1 MKTKRALVSMFIFLT
16 VFSLT
21 SIFHIQI
28 PLFSTAG
35 SDSQG
40 DASSSGT
47 KLTTEGSLVPESN
60 GKITTIGQD
69 QYLASKKTSLH
80 YDASLAEEYGI
91 QNPTAIM
98 AAFGYD
104 DNANEAATQEE
115 TTMERNEATS
125 TSDTADASTDS
136 NSPPITDSSVASN
149 FSRNTNSSEA
159 KDSALTSDTAETTDK
174 ENSEEVLALTETVEA
189 LPEPLYS
196 NIGISVAKEYVNIRK
211 EPSTDSGVLGKLY
224 RDSAAEILS
233 QEGDWYY
240 VESGSVKGYAKAE
253 YIKTGLS
260 DDELITNFSIQNIRV
275 EVDGLN
281 VREEPSTE
289 ARKLTVVYQNETYPV
304 IEITEEWIQIEI
316 QDENLKGYVKK
327 EMTDLIVD
335 FKDAISKE
343 EEQLILQLQAE
354 ERARQETAIKQRD
367 SVSYTEQDL
376 KLLACLV
383 HSEAG
388 TQSYEGKLAVAN
400 VVLNRMK
407 SSKYPETM
415 KAVIYQPG
423 QFTVA
428 KSGSLQKQ
436 LDNYHNYNSKSQK
449 LSIKAAKDA
458 LEGANNIGSR
468 LYFHSYKAA
477 KKKGYDTKSNC
488 VKLDDHLFW

>member
-1 MKTKRALVSMFIFLT
+1 MMKTKRALVSMFIFLT

-28 PLFSTAG
+28 PLFSAEG
-35 SDSQG
+35 SDNQREAPSI
-40 DASSSGT
+40 GT
-47 KLTTEGSLVPESN
+47 KLTTEGSLDRESI
-60 GKITTIGQD
+60 GKITTIGED

-80 YDASLAEEYGI
+80 YDASVAEEYGI

-104 DNANEAATQEE
+104 EDANEEATQEE
-115 TTMERNEATS
+115 TADEADDASS
-125 TSDTADASTDS
+125 TSETADASSDS
-136 NSPPITDSSVASN
+136 NASYTSDVA
-149 FSRNTNSSEA
+149 RTANSSEI
-159 KDSALTSDTAETTDK
+159 KDSALTSATSETIDNEK
-174 ENSEEVLALTETVEA
+174 SEEILEVAEIVEA
-189 LPEPLYS
+189 PPEPLYS
-196 NIGISVAKEYVNIRK
+196 NIGISIAKEYVNIRK
-211 EPSTDSGVLGKLY
+211 DPSTDSGVLGKLY

-233 QEGDWYY
+233 TEGDWYY

-260 DDELITNFSIQNIRV
+260 DEELITNFSVQNIRV
-275 EVDGLN
+275 DVDGLN

-289 ARKLTVVYQNETYPV
+289 AKKLTVVYQNETYPV

-316 QDENLKGYVKK
+316 QDENLKGYVKE
-327 EMTDLIVD
+327 EMTELIVD

-354 ERARQETAIKQRD
+354 ERARQETAIKYRD

-400 VVLNRMK
+400 VVLNRTK
-407 SSKYPETM
+407 SSKYPDTM
-415 KAVIYQPG
+415 KEVIYQPG

-436 LDNYHNYNSKSQK
+436 LENFGNYSSKSQK

-477 KKKGYDTKSNC
+477 VKKGYDTKNKC
-488 VKLDDHLFW
+488 VKLEDHLFW

>member
-1 MKTKRALVSMFIFLT
+1 MMKTKRALVSMFIFMA

-21 SIFHIQI
+21 SIFHIQM
-28 PLFSTAG
+28 PLFSKEG
-35 SDSQG
+35 NDNQG
-40 DASSSGT
+40 EAPSIGT
-47 KLTTEGSLVPESN
+47 KLTTEGSHDPESI
-60 GKITTIGQD
+60 GKITTIGED

-80 YDASLAEEYGI
+80 YDASLAEEYGF

-104 DNANEAATQEE
+104 ENANEAATQEE
-115 TTMERNEATS
+115 TTDEANAGS
-125 TSDTADASTDS
+125 TSETAD
-136 NSPPITDSSVASN
+136 SSKTLDTPGTAK
-149 FSRNTNSSEA
+149 SSET
-159 KDSALTSDTAETTDK
+159 KDPTLTSDTSEPTD
-174 ENSEEVLALTETVEA
+174 EERSEEILEVAEIVEA

-233 QEGDWYY
+233 KEGDWYY
-240 VESGSVKGYAKAE
+240 VESGSVKGYAKAD

-260 DDELITNFSIQNIRV
+260 DEELIANYSIQNIRV
-275 EVDGLN
+275 DVDGLN

-289 ARKLTVVYQNETYPV
+289 AKKLTVVYQNETYPV
-304 IEITEEWIQIEI
+304 IEISEEWIQIEI

-354 ERARQETAIKQRD
+354 ERARQETAIKHRD

-400 VVLNRMK
+400 VVLNRIK
-407 SSKYPETM
+407 SSKYPDTM

-436 LDNYHNYNSKSQK
+436 LDNYENYNSKSQK

-468 LYFHSYKAA
+468 LYFHTYKAA
-477 KKKGYDTKSNC
+477 LKKGYESKNNC